1 LGISKH
7 YFALDLLIPTLP
19 ENNQQISA
27 KDLERGKKNIYLRI
41 RLGVEG
47 LRIGWCK
54 REKRVRKRQVFYR

>member
-1 LGISKH
+1 MLRLNLAVLFLTFS
-7 YFALDLLIPTLP
+7 LP